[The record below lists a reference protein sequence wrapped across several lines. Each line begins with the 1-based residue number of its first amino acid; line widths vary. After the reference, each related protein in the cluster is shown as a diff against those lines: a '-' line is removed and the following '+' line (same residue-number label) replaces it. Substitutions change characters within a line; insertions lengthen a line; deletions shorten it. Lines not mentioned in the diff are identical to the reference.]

1 MSAGQTSVLTMGK
14 AYDLLRGGEDF
25 YFLCSASGRVL
36 LTTGS
41 LKLFLE
47 EDLTGRNLN
56 DFLPDTLAANII
68 AASFHKESYDFRCEL
83 FGKHFRGVT
92 EPNEEFMVIA
102 LFPVSEDGK
111 AFIRKNSA
119 QFISREISDQL
130 GMMSAS
136 LDLLSRNIGLKLQGQ
151 ALDGDEM
158 QKKISMPISVI
169 NQSIMRL
176 MRLSRNMLDC
186 ALYEN
191 GGLPLH
197 LTEADMGAFCRDLAR
212 RLEAVGRKAQLDV
225 RWTIPEQ
232 PVVCRF
238 DEEKVERMILNL
250 IANAVR
256 AGQGAPITVEL
267 SERDNCVVITVTD
280 NGGGIASETMS
291 TAMNKHALAPAD
303 QGGTS
308 GGAGFG
314 LALLRSFAAR
324 HGGTFIMSSNADG
337 TSARIS
343 LPKNLDKEQ
352 VAFNAVRPDYAGGFD
367 HILLELSTVLS
378 SEFYQKTIG

>member
-1 MSAGQTSVLTMGK
+1 MSAGQTSLLAMGK

-56 DFLPDTLAANII
+56 DFLPDALAANII
-68 AASFHKESYDFRCEL
+68 AASFHKKSYDFRCEL

-92 EPNEEFMVIA
+92 EPNEEFMVVA

-130 GMMSAS
+130 SLMSAS
-136 LDLLSRNIGLKLQGQ
+136 LDLLSRHIGLKLQGVE
-151 ALDGDEM
+151 LGEDDI
-158 QKKISMPISVI
+158 QKKIRMPISVI

-191 GGLPLH
+191 GVLPLH
-197 LTEADMGAFCRDLAR
+197 LTQGDMGAFCRDLKR
-212 RLEAVGRKAQLDV
+212 RLETVSRKARLDIQ
-225 RWTIPEQ
+225 WIIPDQ
-232 PVVCRF
+232 PVVCLF

-250 IANAVR
+250 LANAVR
-256 AGQGAPITVEL
+256 AGRNAPIIVEL
-267 SERDNCVVITVTD
+267 SERDNYVIITVTD
-280 NGGGIASETMS
+280 HGGGIASETMS

-303 QGGTS
+303 QTSTS

-352 VAFNAVRPDYAGGFD
+352 VAFNALRPDYAGGFD
-367 HILLELSTVLS
+367 HILLELSTVLDG
-378 SEFYQKTIG
+378 EFYQKTAE

>member
-1 MSAGQTSVLTMGK
+1 MSAGQTSLLTLGK

-68 AASFHKESYDFRCEL
+68 AASFHNESYDFRCEL

-92 EPNEEFMVIA
+92 EPNDEFMVIA

-130 GMMSAS
+130 SMMSAS
-136 LDLLSRNIGLKLQGQ
+136 LDLLSRNVELSAKGQ
-151 ALDGDEM
+151 PLGADDV
-158 QKKISMPISVI
+158 QKKIKMPISVI

-191 GGLPLH
+191 GVLPLH
-197 LTEADMGAFCRDLAR
+197 LSEGDMGAFCRDLAR
-212 RLEAVGRKAQLDV
+212 RLDIVGRKAQLDIQWV
-225 RWTIPEQ
+225 IPDE
-232 PVVCRF
+232 PIVCVF
-238 DEEKVERMILNL
+238 DEEKVERMVLNL
-250 IANAVR
+250 ISNAIR
-256 AGQGAPITVEL
+256 SGRGAPIVVEL
-267 SERDNCVVITVTD
+267 SERDSQVVITVTD
-280 NGGGIASETMS
+280 HGGGIASETMS

-303 QGGTS
+303 QTS
-308 GGAGFG
+308 TAGGAGFG
-314 LALLRSFAAR
+314 LALLRGFAAR

-343 LPKNLDKEQ
+343 LPKNLDKERM
-352 VAFNAVRPDYAGGFD
+352 AFNAVRPDYAGGFD
-367 HILLELSTVLS
+367 HILLELSTVLG
-378 SEFYQKTIG
+378 SEFYQKKAE

>member
-1 MSAGQTSVLTMGK
+1 MLTLGK

-56 DFLPDTLAANII
+56 DFLPDALAANMI

-92 EPNEEFMVIA
+92 EPSDEFMVVA

-136 LDLLSRNIGLKLQGQ
+136 LDFLNRNIESGVQLSDAG
-151 ALDGDEM
+151 EM
-158 QKKISMPISVI
+158 QKKIRMPISVI

-191 GGLPLH
+191 GALPLH
-197 LTEADMGAFCRDLAR
+197 LSEGDMGAFCRDLAR
-212 RLEAVGRKAQLDV
+212 RLDIVCQKAQLDI
-225 RWTIPEQ
+225 RWAIPAE
-232 PVVCRF
+232 PVVCVF

-250 IANAVR
+250 LSNAIR
-256 AGQGAPITVEL
+256 AGKGSPVTVEL
-267 SERDNCVVITVTD
+267 SERGSQVVITVTD
-280 NGGGIASETMS
+280 HGGGIAGETMS
-291 TAMNKHALAPAD
+291 SAMNKHALAAAD
-303 QGGTS
+303 QGGTA

-314 LALLRSFAAR
+314 LALLRGFAAR

-343 LPKNLDKEQ
+343 LPKNLDKERM
-352 VAFNAVRPDYAGGFD
+352 AFNAVRPDYAGGFD
-367 HILLELSTVLS
+367 HILLELSTVLG
-378 SEFYQKTIG
+378 SEFYQKKSE